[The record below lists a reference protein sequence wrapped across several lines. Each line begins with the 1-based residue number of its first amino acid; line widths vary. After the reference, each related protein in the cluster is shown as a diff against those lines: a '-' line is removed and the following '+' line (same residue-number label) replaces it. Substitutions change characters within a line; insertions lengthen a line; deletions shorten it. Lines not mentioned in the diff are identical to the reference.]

1 MNEKLLKARGSK
13 TQKEVAEALNISIS
27 ALSAYENGTRS
38 PRDDLKKRMSKYYE
52 TTVEELFF

>member
-27 ALSAYENGTRS
+27 ALSAYENGARS
-38 PRDDLKKRMSKYYE
+38 PRDDLKKRMSKYYDM
-52 TTVEELFF
+52 TVEELFF

>member
-1 MNEKLLKARGSK
+1 MNEKLLKARGEK
-13 TQKEVAEALNISIS
+13 TQKEVAEALNISIP

-38 PRDDLKKRMSKYYE
+38 PRDDLKKRIAKYYR